1 MTKFTVS
8 ASVKNTWK
16 KTFINQQKALEAN
29 FCNVHFY
36 YRIYK
41 ILIKRRMA
49 QKLNVKKAK
58 QNVTPKENKIP
69 LFEIGLKKRLMKFR
83 ATMSGIF
90 LKY

>member
-1 MTKFTVS
+1 
-8 ASVKNTWK
+8 
-16 KTFINQQKALEAN
+16 
-29 FCNVHFY
+29 
-36 YRIYK
+36 
-41 ILIKRRMA
+41 MA

-58 QNVTPKENKIP
+58 QNMTPKENKIP